1 VINASG
7 LASLDA
13 GIDVDGVFT
22 VADTTGNVSTTGTL
36 AVTGI
41 TTLTDDLAVDTDTL
55 FVDVSTD
62 RVGINKAVPTV
73 ALDVTGDITSSAT
86 ITGVTLTGTLST
98 AAQTNITSVGTLSSL
113 AVSGNLTVD
122 TDTLFVDAAANNVGI
137 GTASIDSGFI
147 LETAGNIKAGTNL
160 SLGNSGGDYDGV
172 GYNIGFT
179 GTGDN
184 WNYLISDT
192 ASLLEFNSGG
202 FIFSGAGAGTAGNP
216 ITLAERMRIDSSGNV
231 GIGGVPSH
239 LLDIQSTSPVLR
251 IKNTTA
257 PTTGG
262 TSSLLFEGINNF
274 SGVSQSFINSI
285 QAGNSGATSLAFGT
299 SGSVD
304 ATATERMRITSG
316 GEVLVGTTSVFNAK
330 LSVQSPAAFA
340 TSNFRSDSVTAAD
353 TSWTHFYGTS
363 STNTVADIQIFGNG
377 NIVNANNSY
386 GAISDIKL
394 KENIVDATP
403 KLDDLLQVKIR
414 NFNYIDDN
422 KKQIGVVAQE
432 LEEIFPSMIDESP
445 DYEEVEVTDE
455 EGNVKTERVKTGTKT
470 KSVKYSVF
478 VPMLIKAMQEQQEI
492 INDLK
497 ARIET
502 LEAK

>member
-73 ALDVTGDITSSAT
+73 ALDVTGDITSSGT

-122 TDTLFVDAAANNVGI
+122 TNTLFVDAAANNVGI

-403 KLDDLLQVKIR
+403 KLDDLLQVKI
-414 NFNYIDDN
+414 IM
-422 KKQIGVVAQE
+422 E
-432 LEEIFPSMIDESP
+432 LQL
-445 DYEEVEVTDE
+445 DYL
-455 EGNVKTERVKTGTKT
+455 GL
-470 KSVKYSVF
+470 SS
-478 VPMLIKAMQEQQEI
+478 
-492 INDLK
+492 
-497 ARIET
+497 
-502 LEAK
+502 